1 MASSMTP
8 ANPATAEVALF
19 LSGRAFIK
27 YSQSFFMIN
36 KGVTPSCRNL
46 PALLLKQQNA
56 GFFLYTRRKLI
67 GDAGFQFVRLSN
79 LTTPFPY
86 VIISFYKFMR

>member
-19 LSGRAFIK
+19 LSGRAFMK
-27 YSQSFFMIN
+27 SSQFFF
-36 KGVTPSCRNL
+36 KPVTLPCRNL

-56 GFFLYTRRKLI
+56 GFF
-67 GDAGFQFVRLSN
+67 S
-79 LTTPFPY
+79 
-86 VIISFYKFMR
+86 